1 MNRREALKV
10 PALAAIAAATV
21 QWAHARQP
29 ASAPERVRCGTPV
42 TLEHPDAQAFRLAS
56 PGRPT
61 VVVPA
66 QRGRMTFR
74 APIAALP
81 GFVDVTC
88 TPLAD
93 GAAIGPAVAVAVYTP
108 RLSWGA

>member
-1 MNRREALKV
+1 MNRRQALTV
-10 PALAAIAAATV
+10 LAVATVHWPRGRAAATT
-21 QWAHARQP
+21 
-29 ASAPERVRCGTPV
+29 PERVRCGTPV
-42 TLEHPDAQAFRLAS
+42 ALHHPEAHAFELAS

-66 QRGRMTFR
+66 RRGRLTFR

-81 GFVDVTC
+81 GFVDVVC
-88 TPLAD
+88 TPLAA
-93 GAAIGPAVAVAVYTP
+93 GAAIGPPVKVPVYTP